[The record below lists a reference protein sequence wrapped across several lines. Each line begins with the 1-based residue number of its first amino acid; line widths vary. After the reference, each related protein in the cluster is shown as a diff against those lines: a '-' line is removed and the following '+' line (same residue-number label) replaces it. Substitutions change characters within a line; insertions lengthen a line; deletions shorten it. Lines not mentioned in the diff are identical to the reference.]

1 MNELKIFNYQDSEI
15 RTAIIDDEPWW
26 VANDVCSVLGF
37 SNPSETLKRLELD
50 EVNSTEVTDSLGRK
64 QMTNIVNEPGLYS
77 LILGSRKPEA
87 KAFKRWITHEVIP
100 TIRRHGAYM
109 TPEKIEQVLADPD
122 TIIKLATELKRSRTE
137 IAVRDQ
143 LIGELKPKADY
154 VDMVLK
160 STGLMTISQIAK
172 DYGMSGQ
179 KLNQILKDKRIQY
192 KQNGQWL
199 LYAKHQDKSYTHS
212 KTIDFTHSDGRPGTK
227 LDTQWT
233 QKGRLFIYAQL
244 KTDGILPMIERGTV
258 A

>member
-1 MNELKIFNYQDSEI
+1 MKELQIFKYQEAEI
-15 RTAIIDDEPWW
+15 RTAVIDGEPWW
-26 VANDVCSVLGF
+26 VAIDVCKILEI
-37 SNPSETLKRLELD
+37 SNPSDTLKRLDSD
-50 EVNSTEVTDSLGRK
+50 EVTRFNLGGLSGEA
-64 QMTNIVNEPGLYS
+64 NIVNEPGLYS

-122 TIIKLATELKRSRTE
+122 TIIRLATELKRSRTE

-179 KLNQILKDKRIQY
+179 RLNQILKDKRIQY

-212 KTIDFTHSDGRPGTK
+212 KTIDFMHSDGRPGTK

-233 QKGRLFIYAQL
+233 QKGRLFIYEQL
-244 KTDGILPMIERGTV
+244 KTDGILPMIERG
-258 A
+258 AAS

>member
-1 MNELKIFNYQDSEI
+1 MRELQIFKYQEAEI
-15 RTAIIDDEPWW
+15 RTVVIGGEPWW
-26 VANDVCSVLGF
+26 VAKDICEVLEL
-37 SNPSETLKRLELD
+37 SNPTMAIERLDFD
-50 EVNSTEVTDSLGRK
+50 EVTKFNLGGLSGES
-64 QMTNIVNEPGLYS
+64 NIVNEPGLYS

-122 TIIKLATELKRSRTE
+122 TIIRLATELKRSRTE

-212 KTIDFTHSDGRPGTK
+212 KTIDFMHSDGRPGTK

-233 QKGRLFIYAQL
+233 QKGRLFIYEQL
-244 KTDGILPMIERGTV
+244 KTDGILPMIERG
-258 A
+258 AAS

>member
-1 MNELKIFNYQDSEI
+1 MSDMKDVQIFNYKQKEI
-15 RTAIIDDEPWW
+15 RTVVIDDELWW
-26 VANDVCSVLGF
+26 YAKDICCVLDLSDTNKALLG
-37 SNPSETLKRLELD
+37 LEDD
-50 EVNSTEVTDSLGRK
+50 EKCEHEEYSGSGRK
-64 QMTNIVNEPGLYS
+64 PSLVNEPGLYS
-77 LILGSRKPEA
+77 LIIKSRKPEA

-100 TIRRHGAYM
+100 TIRKYGAYM
-109 TPEKIEQVLADPD
+109 TQEKIEEVLADPD

-143 LIGELKPKADY
+143 IIGELKPKADY

-160 STGLMTISQIAK
+160 SSGLMTISQIGK

-179 KLNQILKDKRIQY
+179 RLNQILKDKRIQY

-212 KTIDFTHSDGRPGTK
+212 KTIDFTHADGRPGTK

-233 QKGRLFIYAQL
+233 QKGRLFIYEQL
-244 KTDGILPMIERGTV
+244 KNDGILPMIERMN
-258 A
+258 